1 MGLIY
6 VSKKITRFIDM
17 TNERN
22 ELVIKRIMR

>member
-22 ELVIKRIMR
+22 ELVLKRIMR